1 MTKPLGQLSQNDKSE
16 KPEIRET
23 YWTSTEK
30 ESLKESYGTEIL
42 VENGAPADVM
52 TKEAPTDASI
62 VTYTVDGKEHQDLTR
77 GSRVKLFDMYYD
89 KFTNVKRI
97 DYGQGT
103 IKPSLWG
110 YVVRQHLKR
119 KSESSFKNRAKKIPP
134 NFCPVGFSVTFTT
147 YYLTK

>member
-23 YWTSTEK
+23 YWTSSEK

-77 GSRVKLFDMYYD
+77 GSRVKVFDRYYD
-89 KFTNVKRI
+89 KFTTVKRI

-110 YVVRQHLKR
+110 FNSGTAAPKKKKR
-119 KSESSFKNRAKKIPP
+119 K
-134 NFCPVGFSVTFTT
+134 
-147 YYLTK
+147 

>member
-1 MTKPLGQLSQNDKSE
+1 MGRSFMSTVKEE
-16 KPEIRET
+16 KKVEKRET
-23 YWTSTEK
+23 YWTPTEK

-42 VENGAPADVM
+42 VENGSAADVM

-62 VTYTVDGKEHQDLTR
+62 VTYTVDGIEHQDLTR

-110 YVVRQHLKR
+110 YSSEASPKKKKR
-119 KSESSFKNRAKKIPP
+119 K
-134 NFCPVGFSVTFTT
+134 
-147 YYLTK
+147 

>member
-1 MTKPLGQLSQNDKSE
+1 MTKPLGQLSKTEKSE
-16 KPEIRET
+16 KPEKKET

-30 ESLKESYGTEIL
+30 ESLKETYGTEIL
-42 VENGAPADVM
+42 VENGSSSDVM

-62 VTYTVDGKEHQDLTR
+62 VTYTVDGIEHQDLTR

-97 DYGQGT
+97 EYGQGT

-110 YVVRQHLKR
+110 YSGETAPKKKKR
-119 KSESSFKNRAKKIPP
+119 K
-134 NFCPVGFSVTFTT
+134 
-147 YYLTK
+147 

>member
-1 MTKPLGQLSQNDKSE
+1 MTKPLGQLSKTE
-16 KPEIRET
+16 KTEKIET
-23 YWTSTEK
+23 YWTKTEK
-30 ESLKESYGTEIL
+30 ETSKETYGCEIL

-52 TKEAPTDASI
+52 TKDAPTDASI

-97 DYGQGT
+97 DYGQCT

-110 YVVRQHLKR
+110 YSGEAAPKKKKR
-119 KSESSFKNRAKKIPP
+119 K
-134 NFCPVGFSVTFTT
+134 
-147 YYLTK
+147 

>member
-1 MTKPLGQLSQNDKSE
+1 MSTVKEE
-16 KPEIRET
+16 KKVEKRET
-23 YWTSTEK
+23 YWTPTEK
-30 ESLKESYGTEIL
+30 ESLKEMYGTEIL
-42 VENGAPADVM
+42 VENGSAADVM

-97 DYGQGT
+97 DYGQGM

-110 YVVRQHLKR
+110 YSSETAPKKKKR
-119 KSESSFKNRAKKIPP
+119 K
-134 NFCPVGFSVTFTT
+134 
-147 YYLTK
+147 

>member
-1 MTKPLGQLSQNDKSE
+1 MTKPLGQLSQTEKSD
-16 KPEIRET
+16 KPEKKET

-30 ESLKESYGTEIL
+30 ESLKETYGTEIL
-42 VENGAPADVM
+42 VENGSTSDVM

-110 YVVRQHLKR
+110 YSGEATPKKKKR
-119 KSESSFKNRAKKIPP
+119 K
-134 NFCPVGFSVTFTT
+134 
-147 YYLTK
+147 

>member
-30 ESLKESYGTEIL
+30 ESLKEMYGTEIL
-42 VENGAPADVM
+42 VENGSSADVM

-62 VTYTVDGKEHQDLTR
+62 VIYLVDGKEHQDLTR
-77 GSRVKLFDMYYD
+77 GSRVKIFDMYYD

-97 DYGQGT
+97 EYGQGM

-110 YVVRQHLKR
+110 YSSESAPKKKKR
-119 KSESSFKNRAKKIPP
+119 K
-134 NFCPVGFSVTFTT
+134 
-147 YYLTK
+147 

>member
-1 MTKPLGQLSQNDKSE
+1 MTKPLGQLSNTEKSE
-16 KPEIRET
+16 KPEKKET

-30 ESLKESYGTEIL
+30 ESLKETYGTEIL
-42 VENGAPADVM
+42 VENGSSSDVM

-62 VTYTVDGKEHQDLTR
+62 VTYTVDGIEHQDLTR

-97 DYGQGT
+97 EYGQGT

-110 YVVRQHLKR
+110 YSSEAVPKKKKR
-119 KSESSFKNRAKKIPP
+119 K
-134 NFCPVGFSVTFTT
+134 
-147 YYLTK
+147 